1 MYNQCQWGLKKRGI
15 IYCFKLAGSVSNP
28 IFEVSLADVL
38 LHKFYAFVKNKIKE
52 HKLPFFK
59 NLSTVH
65 ISECDVILIIIPAF
79 PNLSQYDTVKLYIRH
94 LILYESI
101 LNNLELDFFGVI
113 LVNE

>member
-28 IFEVSLADVL
+28 IFE
-38 LHKFYAFVKNKIKE
+38 NKIKE

-65 ISECDVILIIIPAF
+65 ISECDVSVNF
-79 PNLSQYDTVKLYIRH
+79 LSWR